1 MTIRVMHVGLG
12 PIGVGVLKQVMERP
26 GFEVVAAVDIDPE
39 KAGKDVGEIL
49 DLEDKTGVVVQSDLK
64 GALTSHDADVVAL
77 CTGSTLPGI
86 KSQLEAIL
94 AARLPIVSTTEELSF
109 PQFSHEALTE
119 ELDELARDAGVA
131 VVGTG
136 VNPGFAMD
144 TLPVVLSA
152 PCERVDSV
160 TVDRIQDASV
170 RRIPFQQKIGAG
182 LEPDDFRQKA
192 DRLEIRHVGLTESV
206 AMIAAA
212 FGWKL
217 DRITD
222 SIEPKIADEPV
233 ASNYISVDKGQ
244 VAGLIQDGIGY
255 RNGEPIIR
263 LHMEAYLGAPE
274 TFDAVRIEGSPSMY
288 SKVDGGIPGDIA
300 TASVTVNTIPR
311 ALAAPPGL
319 HTMRDLPIP
328 SWWSGVDA

>member
-1 MTIRVMHVGLG
+1 
-12 PIGVGVLKQVMERP
+12 MERP
-26 GFEVVAAVDIDPE
+26 GFEVVAAVDINPE

-49 DLEDKTGVVVQSDLK
+49 DLEDKTGVVVQSGLK
-64 GALTSHDADVVAL
+64 GALANHDADVVAL

-94 AARLPIVSTTEELSF
+94 AARLPVVSTTEELSF
-109 PQFSHEALTE
+109 PQFSNEALTE
-119 ELDELARDAGVA
+119 ELDKLARDAGVA

-222 SIEPKIADEPV
+222 SIEPKIADAPV

-255 RNGEPIIR
+255 RDGEPVIR

-274 TFDAVRIEGSPSMY
+274 TFDAVRIVGSPSMY
-288 SKVDGGIPGDIA
+288 SKIDGGIPGDIA
-300 TASVTVNTIPR
+300 TASVAVNTIPR

-328 SWWSGVDA
+328 SWWAGTGS

>member
-1 MTIRVMHVGLG
+1 MAIRVLHVGLG

-39 KAGKDVGEIL
+39 KVGQDVGEIL
-49 DLEDKTGVVVQSDLK
+49 GLETKTGIAVQADLE
-64 GALTSHDADVVAL
+64 GALASHEADVVAL
-77 CTGSTLPGI
+77 CTGSTLPSI

-94 AARLPIVSTTEELSF
+94 AAGLPIVSTTEELSF
-109 PQFSHEALTE
+109 PQFSNGALTK

-233 ASNYISVDKGQ
+233 ASDYISVDKGQ
-244 VAGLIQDGIGY
+244 VAGLIQDGVGY
-255 RNGEPIIR
+255 RDGQPIIQ

-274 TFDAVRIEGSPSMY
+274 TYDAVSIEGSPSMY
-288 SKVDGGIPGDIA
+288 SKIDGGIPGDIA
-300 TASVTVNTIPR
+300 TASVAVNTIPR

-328 SWWSGVDA
+328 SWWAGTGS

>member
-12 PIGVGVLKQVMERP
+12 PIGVGVLKQVMARP
-26 GFEVVAAVDIDPE
+26 GFEVTAAVDIDPE
-39 KAGKDVGEIL
+39 KAGQDVGEIL
-49 DLEDKTGVVVQSDLK
+49 DVDQKTGITVQGGLEA
-64 GALTSHDADVVAL
+64 ALAGHDADVVAL

-94 AARLPIVSTTEELSF
+94 GAGLPIVSTTEELSF
-109 PQFSHEALTE
+109 PHFSNEALAGE
-119 ELDELARDAGVA
+119 IDKMARDAGVA

-144 TLPVVLSA
+144 TLPIVLSA
-152 PCERVDSV
+152 ACETVDSV

-170 RRIPFQQKIGAG
+170 RRLPFQKKIGAG
-182 LEPDDFRQKA
+182 LEPNDFRQKA
-192 DRLEIRHVGLTESV
+192 DRLEIRHVGLAESI

-222 SIEPKIADEPV
+222 VIEPKIADEPV
-233 ASNYISVDKGQ
+233 ASNLISVDKGQ
-244 VAGLIQDGIGY
+244 VAGLIQDGVGF
-255 RNGEPIIR
+255 RDGEPIIR

-274 TFDAVRIEGSPSMY
+274 SYDAVRIEGSPTLY
-288 SKVDGGIPGDIA
+288 SKIEGGIPGDIA
-300 TASVTVNTIPR
+300 TASVTVNTLPR

-328 SWWSGVDA
+328 SWWAGD

>member
-12 PIGVGVLKQVMERP
+12 PIGVGVLKQVLERP

-49 DLEDKTGVVVQSDLK
+49 GLEDQTGIEVQGDLEA
-64 GALTSHDADVVAL
+64 ALAGHHADVVAL

-86 KSQLEAIL
+86 KSQLAAIL
-94 AARLPIVSTTEELSF
+94 AARLPVVSTTEELSF
-109 PQFSHEALTE
+109 PQFSNKALAAEIE
-119 ELDELARDAGVA
+119 EMAREAGVA

-152 PCERVDSV
+152 ACERVDSV
-160 TVDRIQDASV
+160 TVDRIQDASS
-170 RRIPFQQKIGAG
+170 RRLPFQRKIGAG

-192 DRLEIRHVGLTESV
+192 DRLEIRHVGLTESI

-212 FGWKL
+212 FGWEL

-222 SIEPKIADEPV
+222 VIEPKIANEPV
-233 ASNYISVDKGQ
+233 ASDYISVEKGQ

-255 RNGEPIIR
+255 RDKEPIIR

-274 TFDAVRIEGSPSMY
+274 SYDAVRLEGSPALY
-288 SKVDGGIPGDIA
+288 SKIVGGIPGDIA
-300 TASVTVNTIPR
+300 TASVTVNTLPR

-328 SWWSGVDA
+328 SWWSGSPD

>member
-1 MTIRVMHVGLG
+1 MRSWVST
-12 PIGVGVLKQVMERP
+12 
-26 GFEVVAAVDIDPE
+26 
-39 KAGKDVGEIL
+39 
-49 DLEDKTGVVVQSDLK
+49 DKTGVVVQSDLE
-64 GALTSHDADVVAL
+64 GALASHDADVVAL

-109 PQFSHEALTE
+109 PQFSNEALTE
-119 ELDELARDAGVA
+119 ELDKLARDAGVA

-192 DRLEIRHVGLTESV
+192 DRLEIRHVGL
-206 AMIAAA
+206 
-212 FGWKL
+212 
-217 DRITD
+217 DRIRRHDRRRLRLETRPD
-222 SIEPKIADEPV
+222 HRCPSSPK
-233 ASNYISVDKGQ
+233 
-244 VAGLIQDGIGY
+244 
-255 RNGEPIIR
+255 
-263 LHMEAYLGAPE
+263 
-274 TFDAVRIEGSPSMY
+274 SPTS
-288 SKVDGGIPGDIA
+288 
-300 TASVTVNTIPR
+300 
-311 ALAAPPGL
+311 L
-319 HTMRDLPIP
+319 
-328 SWWSGVDA
+328 